1 MSEFPFETSIVICY
15 PSWVAGTRRYTNV
28 VFCPAFETNVKARP
42 RERFESNGQV
52 QNFCIGQVLLFPC
65 FELWRLDWKSKYRR
79 GLKELKFSPYSKL
92 NELNKEGILALSNPF
107 GFVALKLA
115 LKSSLDRW
123 NYTCSSRE
131 SVYFIKKTLCFKG
144 GEVCI
149 IVCLYIDLLH
159 VRFERVSLD
168 AITNNICTLIVS
180 ESWDRNIVILFS
192 FEWPMR
198 RSEKVQWGPIK
209 FYY

>member
-1 MSEFPFETSIVICY
+1 LE
-15 PSWVAGTRRYTNV
+15 
-28 VFCPAFETNVKARP
+28 
-42 RERFESNGQV
+42 V
-52 QNFCIGQVLLFPC
+52 QIP
-65 FELWRLDWKSKYRR
+65 

-92 NELNKEGILALSNPF
+92 NELNKEGILVLSNPF

-180 ESWDRNIVILFS
+180 ES
-192 FEWPMR
+192 
-198 RSEKVQWGPIK
+198 
-209 FYY
+209 